1 MSSTPQQSMVMGLN
15 EFQAWTKTTRVYHP
29 EIEREYLALQ
39 IASESGE
46 VCGAFSKMLRGD
58 AAINYR
64 NVIKELGDLL
74 WAIGLTL
81 DMYGYDLKAVCD
93 QAKPRVK
100 IRTQKSAEMASLD
113 LNERCAKL
121 GTNVYYDGLNSANIK
136 AFSGVIEIMKKLADF
151 LGTTLEGIAWANWD
165 KLTDRQNREVIHDNG
180 LGDNR

>member
-74 WAIGLTL
+74 QNSGDI
-81 DMYGYDLKAVCD
+81 
-93 QAKPRVK
+93 K
-100 IRTQKSAEMASLD
+100 IQ
-113 LNERCAKL
+113 N
-121 GTNVYYDGLNSANIK
+121 GTK
-136 AFSGVIEIMKKLADF
+136 
-151 LGTTLEGIAWANWD
+151 
-165 KLTDRQNREVIHDNG
+165 Q
-180 LGDNR
+180 